1 MGGRLETDE
10 ILGGMRLHMAK
21 VLDVP
26 REGHD
31 FLWVVNF
38 PLFHWDEETQSY
50 ASEHQPFT
58 LPRED
63 ELDLLDTNPLAMG
76 LVYLRLCYGR
86 LLRRRR
92 RNAYP

>member
-1 MGGRLETDE
+1 
-10 ILGGMRLHMAK
+10 MRLHMAK

-63 ELDLLDTNPLAMG
+63 EALTFWTLTLWLW
-76 LVYLRLCYGR
+76 VRIVRLCHGR
-86 LLRRRR
+86 L
-92 RNAYP
+92 

>member
-1 MGGRLETDE
+1 M
-10 ILGGMRLHMAK
+10 ISS
-21 VLDVP
+21 
-26 REGHD
+26 
-31 FLWVVNF
+31 FVNF

-76 LVYLRLCYGR
+76 SYLRLCYGR
-86 LLRRRR
+86 L
-92 RNAYP
+92 